1 MGAPTRHDLKTQWR
15 FSVPQLAYIT
25 PCGCAN
31 CLAIGRAGL
40 TEQTHTR
47 AQTRAQRSYWH
58 VACSYVFVHAWMSAW
73 GQQICACAVERGCM
87 LSTVKSDLSVL
98 CSAATSPNFSLPP
111 PHYTV
116 WWHHQCV
123 PLILDAVLAGDVTSV
138 GPSPEVTSF
147 LLHNY
152 PLSPSAVRAKAAFL
166 HLWPPR
172 GTVKLL
178 IIEMPGVSV
187 KGKSADV

>member
-1 MGAPTRHDLKTQWR
+1 MRKLPCYWESWTHGA
-15 FSVPQLAYIT
+15 
-25 PCGCAN
+25 
-31 CLAIGRAGL
+31 
-40 TEQTHTR
+40 HTR
-47 AQTRAQRSYWH
+47 TQTRAQRSYWH

-111 PHYTV
+111 PHYAV

-178 IIEMPGVSV
+178 IMEMPGVSV